1 MKSIHRLCLWVLGL
15 IMPVF
20 IAACYG
26 MPYGFTKT
34 GRVLDRNTRKGIS
47 GLQVICVDQGSEYNY
62 DYSSVDGSF
71 MLPYDYPC
79 DEVKVVDVVGAVL
92 QRVRRDGDRG
102 RPRQLGHPDTTI
114 ALRP

>member
-79 DEVKVVDVVGAVL
+79 DEVKVVDV
-92 QRVRRDGDRG
+92 DG
-102 RPRQLGHPDTTI
+102 PDNGQYHEKSVPFCSECDEMEI
-114 ALRP
+114 EVDPAN